1 MNMSMIKRM
10 TIKKRDKKQRRV
22 IMKRRDFIKLSAVAA
37 LSLTVP
43 NIVRAANN
51 PRVVVVGGGF
61 SGATCAKYLKLWGG
75 SGIDVVLIEPN
86 ATYTSPILSNLVL
99 NNVKNISELR
109 FGYNSLRQYGVQV
122 IHKKVINFDTE
133 NKRVSLD
140 DGTSITYNKLVLAP
154 GIDFIYPNS
163 YDITKIPHAWIAGEQ
178 TLFLKNVI
186 DSLQNGD
193 RFVMSIPKAPYRC
206 PPGPYERACVVADYL
221 KDRGL
226 SVEIIVLDENA
237 DIIVEK
243 DSFGAKFRE
252 YGIDYRPNSKVTY
265 VNDQTF
271 EVTYTQNGSSH
282 TISARGINI
291 IPNQKG
297 GQAIFLAGV
306 NDGNF
311 APVDTKNYE
320 SLIKKDVHVIGDAHH
335 SSQPKAGHIGNGEAK
350 VCAEA
355 ILRELSGYE
364 LYSAPKTNS
373 TCYSPV
379 SNTEATWLTAIY
391 QYDPTTKDMKI
402 VPGYPK
408 AGTPS
413 SQNFSDMFK
422 WSGNLFSD
430 TFA

>member
-1 MNMSMIKRM
+1 
-10 TIKKRDKKQRRV
+10 
-22 IMKRRDFIKLSAVAA
+22 MKRRDFIKLSAVAA

-51 PRVVVVGGGF
+51 PKVVVVGGGF

-86 ATYTSPILSNLVL
+86 TTYTSPILSNLVL
-99 NNVKNISELR
+99 NNVKSINELR

-122 IHKKVINFDTE
+122 IHKKVTNFDTD
-133 NKRVSLD
+133 NKRVTLD
-140 DGTSITYNKLVLAP
+140 DGTSIAYNKLVLAP

-178 TLFLKNVI
+178 TLILKRVI

-206 PPGPYERACVVADYL
+206 PPGPYERACVIADYL
-221 KDRGL
+221 KDKGL
-226 SVEIIVLDENA
+226 NVNIIVLDENP
-237 DIIVEK
+237 DIIVER

-271 EVTYTQNGSSH
+271 EVTYTQNGSTY
-282 TISARGINI
+282 TISAKGINI

-306 NDGNF
+306 NEGNF

-320 SLIKKDVHVIGDAHH
+320 SLIKKDVHIIGDAHH

-364 LYSAPKTNS
+364 LYSSPKTNS

-413 SQNFSDMFK
+413 AQNFSDMFK